1 MIKHK
6 REFGYRG
13 RMWQYEYSLQD
24 SHYVVELK
32 LLDTTRMFTAKDM
45 ADLGIKLQK
54 MQDEILDGKK

>member
-1 MIKHK
+1 
-6 REFGYRG
+6 
-13 RMWQYEYSLQD
+13 MWQYEYSLQD